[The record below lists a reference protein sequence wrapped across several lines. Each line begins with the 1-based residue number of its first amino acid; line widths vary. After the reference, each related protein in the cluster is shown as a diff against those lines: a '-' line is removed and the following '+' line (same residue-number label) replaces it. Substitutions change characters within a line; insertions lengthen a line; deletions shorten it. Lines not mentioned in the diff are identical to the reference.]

1 MSLSIFGNYHPV
13 QANLFILIA
22 VTLVMTM
29 TLRAENCADLGSASD
44 KAKTSSGGNSLV
56 QTIAE
61 GKNSSVTNAI
71 TASTFNLNVSENY
84 DSLYMFRGVNQI
96 ANTGVLSTTFNP
108 IWHISKNDQL
118 SVPFWFATVVGK
130 TGSYGNYG
138 YGMQL
143 YRELDVPVNYTHLIG
158 PWTLGFGYGLYN
170 YFNDGPSWLRGGY
183 LNPYGP
189 AQQGVQH
196 EINEN
201 IAYTFTNGF
210 GSFTPSLIYYQE
222 LGTANTYSYGCVN
235 AGSSFLTASLTSRIP
250 LVFLK
255 KDRSIT
261 CNPNTQLNF
270 SFRYNNMA
278 SANYVSTAYGY
289 TTGGYSK
296 AYTGFNNWQFQI
308 PITWQVTKLWSLTGY
323 WAYSYQGC
331 NLLGTAPST
340 CWAGASV
347 GMSF

>member
-1 MSLSIFGNYHPV
+1 MSLSVFRDCNPV
-13 QANLFILIA
+13 PAKLFILIA
-22 VTLVMTM
+22 VAFAMTM
-29 TLRAENCADLGSASD
+29 TVRAELSGDLEAA
-44 KAKTSSGGNSLV
+44 KATASGGTNSKV
-56 QTIAE
+56 HSIAD
-61 GKNSSVTNAI
+61 GKTTYVTNAV
-71 TASTFNLNVSENY
+71 TPPMFNLNVSENY
-84 DSLYMFRGVNQI
+84 DSLYMSRGVNQI

-108 IWHISKNDQL
+108 IWHISTNDQL
-118 SVPFWFATVVGK
+118 SIPLWFATVVGR

-143 YRELDVPVNYTHLIG
+143 YRELDVPVNYTHKMG
-158 PWTLGFGYGLYN
+158 PWTLGLGYVLEN
-170 YFNDGPSWLRGGY
+170 YFNDGPHWLRGGY

-201 IAYTFTNGF
+201 IAYTFTNRI
-210 GSFTPSLIYYQE
+210 GSLTPSLIYYQE
-222 LGTANTYSYGCVN
+222 LGTANNYSYGCVN
-235 AGSSFLTASLTSRIP
+235 AGSSFLTASLAGSIP

-278 SANYVSTAYGY
+278 SPNYVSTAYGY

-308 PITWQVTKLWSLTGY
+308 PVTWQVTKIWSITGY

-331 NLLGTAPST
+331 NLLGTAVST